1 MSMKKCLIS
10 AILIINLGMC
20 SLISAQQ
27 YNSDNYLVMPH
38 GIGTIVLTTGER
50 NVSFVTSL
58 ALIPKFEFAVAGYL
72 FWDDQTTQSPQ
83 HFTTSLY
90 AKYSVWVNKENN
102 GGLAAFLGLGNS
114 PSYYEQTQFV
124 DLHKNYWTAIAFT
137 LPLFNNKLSWDL
149 FPGAIVDI
157 DYGEDSEVAWGFTYS
172 TRLTINNVIPKF
184 NIVGE
189 IFGTEGKAFS
199 PTEFRAG
206 IQWIPNTYIIPSFTF
221 GSQLN
226 GNKGAGFEI
235 GVMILTPPFLKKDY
249 LKQNKLVY

>member
-1 MSMKKCLIS
+1 MSMKKSLIS

-157 DYGEDSEVAWGFTYS
+157 DYGEDSEFMDDDEYYKDKDTNS
-172 TRLTINNVIPKF
+172 DIES
-184 NIVGE
+184 NIEYKTDKTE
-189 IFGTEGKAFS
+189 ITKTGKHKKKRKDLAAS
-199 PTEFRAG
+199 
-206 IQWIPNTYIIPSFTF
+206 
-221 GSQLN
+221 SQ
-226 GNKGAGFEI
+226 EI
-235 GVMILTPPFLKKDY
+235 DYYKSLLKKSGFKFDDDKY
-249 LKQNKLVY
+249 VQIKLESYIE